1 MSMLILKNVTAVQ
14 LYPANVAEN
23 VDIAIEGDEI
33 RDVGPALSQR
43 YPQAR
48 VKEMHGRLV
57 MPGIVCSHNHFYS
70 GLSRGIQA
78 NIAPCPDFI
87 STLKNL
93 WWRLDR
99 ALDEESLYYSGLIC
113 AMEAIRSGCTA
124 VIDHHASP
132 NYIAGSLSQLRNA
145 FLKVGL
151 RGMTCFETTDRNG
164 GLKELQAGVEENIR
178 FAQEIDAARE
188 KGHEPWLVEAHI
200 GAHAPF
206 TVPDEGLAMLREA
219 LKATDRGLHI
229 HAAEDRYDVSHS
241 HHHYGKDLLARL
253 AEFDLIDSKTLIA
266 HGLYLSDDDIRLL
279 NERDGF
285 LVHNAR
291 SNMNN
296 HVGYNHRLPEIRN
309 LALGTD
315 GIGSDMF
322 EEMKFAFF
330 KHRDAGGPL
339 WPDSFAKALSN
350 GNGLLSRNFH
360 AKFGRLEP
368 GYKADLTICDYA
380 APTPLIA
387 NNVAG
392 HIAFGM
398 GSGSV
403 HSVMVNGV
411 MVYEDRQF
419 AFDCDPIYAEA
430 KKVAARLW
438 QRMDALN

>member
-1 MSMLILKNVTAVQ
+1 MLILKNVTAVQ
-14 LYPANVAEN
+14 LHPAKVQEG
-23 VDIAIEGDEI
+23 VDIAIENDVIVAIGD
-33 RDVGPALSQR
+33 ALTQR
-43 YPQAR
+43 YPDASF
-48 VKEMHGRLV
+48 KEMHGRIV

-70 GLSRGIQA
+70 GLSRGIMA

-113 AMEAIRSGCTA
+113 SLEAIKSGCTS

-132 NYIAGSLSQLRNA
+132 AYIG
-145 FLKVGL
+145 
-151 RGMTCFETTDRNG
+151 
-164 GLKELQAGVEENIR
+164 
-178 FAQEIDAARE
+178 
-188 KGHEPWLVEAHI
+188 

-206 TVPDEGLAMLREA
+206 TVPDAGLEMLREA
-219 LKATDRGLHI
+219 VKATGRGLHI
-229 HAAEDRYDVSHS
+229 HAAEDLYDVSYS
-241 HHHYGKDLLARL
+241 HHWYGKDLLARL
-253 AEFDLIDSKTLIA
+253 AQFDLIDSKTLVA
-266 HGLYLSDDDIRLL
+266 HGLYLSKDDITLL
-279 NERDGF
+279 NQRDAF

-296 HVGYNHRLPEIRN
+296 HVGYNHHLSDIRN

-339 WPDSFAKALSN
+339 WPDSFAKALTN
-350 GNGLLSRNFH
+350 GNELMSRNFG
-360 AKFGRLEP
+360 AKFGLLEA
-368 GYKADLTICDYA
+368 GYKADLTICDYNS
-380 APTPLIA
+380 PTPLLADNI
-387 NNVAG
+387 AG

-419 AFDCDPIYAEA
+419 NFDCDSIYAQA
-430 KKVAARLW
+430 RKAAASMWR
-438 QRMDALN
+438 RMDALA

>member
-1 MSMLILKNVTAVQ
+1 MSMLILKNATVAQ
-14 LYPANVAEN
+14 LYPAKIVDN
-23 VDIAIEGDEI
+23 VDIAIDGDLI
-33 RDVGPALSQR
+33 CDVGPALSQR
-43 YPQAR
+43 YPHAT

-78 NIAPCPDFI
+78 NIAPSPDFI

-113 AMEAIRSGCTA
+113 SLEAIRSGCTS

-132 NYIAGSLSQLRNA
+132 GYIGGSLSQLRNA

-164 GLKELQAGVEENIR
+164 GMKELQAGVEENIR
-178 FAQEIDAARE
+178 FANEIDEAKR
-188 KGHEPWLVEAHI
+188 KGSTPYLVEAHI

-206 TVPDEGLAMLREA
+206 TVSDAGLRMLSEA
-219 LKATDRGLHI
+219 LIATGRGLHI

-241 HHHYGKDLLARL
+241 HHHYGMDLLVRL
-253 AEFDLIDSKTLIA
+253 AEFGLLDSKTLVA
-266 HGLYLSDDDIRLL
+266 HGLYLSDEDIRLL
-279 NERDGF
+279 NAHDSF

-296 HVGYNHRLPEIRN
+296 QVGYNHRLTDITN

-315 GIGSDMF
+315 GLGSDMF
-322 EEMKFAFF
+322 EELKFAFF

-339 WPDSFAKALSN
+339 WPDSFARALTN
-350 GNGLLSRNFH
+350 GNTLLARNFN
-360 AKFGRLEP
+360 ARFGRIEA
-368 GYKADLTICDYA
+368 GYKADLTICDYD

-387 NNVAG
+387 NNIAG

-398 GSGSV
+398 GARSV
-403 HSVMVNGV
+403 HSVMVNGA

-419 AFDCDPIYAEA
+419 AFDCDSIFAEA
-430 KKVAARLW
+430 RKVAARLW